1 LSAALARHH
10 GFINRATSTPGIFMK
25 NAIGSFEIPST
36 QLDRTQAF
44 YEAMPDCKMRR
55 EAIGP
60 SEGAVFPKP
69 DEPEPNK

>member
-1 LSAALARHH
+1 
-10 GFINRATSTPGIFMK
+10 MK